1 MRRRKANV
9 PRDQRLQI
17 LREYLTS
24 NESAKE
30 PEKVSIMSVNC
41 LLCQEI

>member
-9 PRDQRLQI
+9 PRDRRLQI
-17 LREYLTS
+17 LREYLTG

-30 PEKVSIMSVNC
+30 LSER
-41 LLCQEI
+41 